1 MAKAHLN
8 GIDIA
13 YESYGDG
20 FPIVLAHGL
29 AATKESWD
37 GQIGPFMERYR
48 VVVYDARGH
57 GESDSPPV
65 DDAGYTMDQLVD
77 DQKALMDHLGIEQ
90 AYIGGLSLGGMIA
103 MRFALKYPQATRA
116 LMLFDTS
123 PGMGTQGMWSSN
135 RAVMEP
141 LVRAQGVAGIMRGLY
156 SQGAKTAGL
165 KVQAASVPQ
174 PVLDFLKHQQSLTPD
189 GFLGIS
195 RAAGDAPSVLERI
208 HEITAPTLIVTG
220 DTDFF
225 RDASVEMKRRLTG
238 ARFVL
243 ITGAWHGTN
252 IWQPEKFTTTVLD
265 FLADAEA
272 GNPVAAEITL

>member
-1 MAKAHLN
+1 MPKAHVN

-57 GESDSPPV
+57 GESDSPPI
-65 DDAGYTMDQLVD
+65 DDAGYTMDQLVA
-77 DQKALMDHLGIEQ
+77 DQKALLDHLGIEQ

-116 LMLFDTS
+116 LMLCDTS
-123 PGMGTQGMWSSN
+123 PGMGTQGMWSST

-141 LVRAQGVAGIMRGLY
+141 LVRAQGVAGMMRNLY
-156 SQGAKTAGL
+156 AQGAKTAGF
-165 KVQAASVPQ
+165 KVQTTVP
-174 PVLDFLKHQQSLTPD
+174 PAVSDFLKHQQSLTPD

-195 RAAGDAPSVLERI
+195 RAAGDAPSVLERL
-208 HEITAPTLIVTG
+208 HELKMPVLIVTG

-225 RDASVEMKRRLTG
+225 REAGVEMKRRMPD
-238 ARFVL
+238 ARFAL

-252 IWQPEKFTTTVLD
+252 IWQPEKFTKTVLK
-265 FLADAEA
+265 FLSDVEA
-272 GNPVAAEITL
+272 GKPVAAELET